1 MAPSI
6 PPFLALV
13 QAQPGAGSLVG
24 SFLPIVLVFVL
35 AWFLLIRPAQQQ
47 RREQE
52 AMRSAL
58 RAGDAVRTAGGIFGT
73 VVRVKDDRIVLRV
86 SEGVN
91 IDVATSAVVSVID
104 AKERE

>member
-1 MAPSI
+1 MPAPAPPLLALLQAPSG
-6 PPFLALV
+6 P
-13 QAQPGAGSLVG
+13 GSLIG
-24 SFLPIVLVFVL
+24 SFLPIVLVFGL

-52 AMRSAL
+52 TMRSAL
-58 RAGDAVRTAGGIFGT
+58 RAGDPVLTSGGVYGT
-73 VVRVKDDRIVLRV
+73 VVRVKDDRVVLRV

-91 IDVATSAVVSVID
+91 LDVAKSAVVSVLD